1 MIQLTVSRVIL
12 DTAVMKV
19 RALCYSSSELIY
31 GYKVYQFIKHHPKRH
46 KVFIYLFTVSCN
58 ECFFA
63 MYIDD
68 NAREREFMDN
78 ILMHTCTVF
87 Y

>member
-1 MIQLTVSRVIL
+1 MDQYKLFVIQLTVSRVIL

-19 RALCYSSSELIY
+19 RALYYSSSELIY

-58 ECFFA
+58 ECFCVLL
-63 MYIDD
+63 
-68 NAREREFMDN
+68 NV
-78 ILMHTCTVF
+78 C
-87 Y
+87 